1 MPGEADGISSRQYS
15 PSPPPPPSPSPL
27 AFLYP
32 ILSIVIILSGSFW
45 FLGVP

>member
-15 PSPPPPPSPSPL
+15 PSPPPSPP